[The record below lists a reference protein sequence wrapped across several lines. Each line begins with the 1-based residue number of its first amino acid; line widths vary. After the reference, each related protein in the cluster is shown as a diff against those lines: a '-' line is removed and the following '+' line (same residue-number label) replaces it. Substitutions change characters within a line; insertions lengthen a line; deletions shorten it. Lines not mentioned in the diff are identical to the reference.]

1 MSNDKIRRNVFLNVN
16 PRQFFKLVT
25 RVTRSKA
32 TYLKNPSNQ
41 LLKDVIEKKKSIIQK
56 DLKSKLAIK
65 RLRIKT

>member
-32 TYLKNPSNQ
+32 TYLKNPTNQ
-41 LLKDVIEKKKSIIQK
+41 ILKDVIEKKNQ
-56 DLKSKLAIK
+56 LYK
-65 RLRIKT
+65 RI